1 MDWTQLDH
9 VTDAVATAAPQLD
22 GIRDAAPNA
31 SFRVKGLKLAREP
44 HRYSGRT
51 SMRANLSVHE
61 PRAPQDADTAF
72 AFSMEGYAGSVE
84 PRQQIPFAWSP
95 GWNSPQ
101 AWNKFQDEVGGH
113 LRAGDPG
120 VRLIES
126 QGDRLTWFA
135 VPTAAVRSAESGFQ
149 AVPLYHL
156 FGSEETSS
164 RAEPVR
170 ERIPAAYVALA
181 KADADRL
188 GVNEGACCACRSLVR
203 NCACRCR
210 SSPSCRRVWSACP
223 PASKGFRWTS
233 PASAW
238 KDCRRPRHDL
248 AHPHPHRR
256 GDRHPQGHV
265 ILLAVVICGGAAE
278 LRRTASAGTLAGPS
292 RPQPGRSLRRLPAW
306 RDMLKMFFKE
316 DWTPPFADKMIF
328 ALAPV
333 IAMGSLLVAFSVIP
347 ITPTWGVADLNV
359 GLLFFFAMAGVNVYA
374 VLFAGWASNN
384 KFSLLGAMR
393 ASAQTLSYEV
403 FMGLSVMG
411 IVAVT
416 GSFNMRDI
424 VEAQHQGWWFIIP
437 QFFGFCTF
445 FIAGIAVTHRH
456 PFDQPEAEQELA
468 DGYHIEYAG
477 MKWGMFFVGEYIGI
491 VLISALLVTL
501 FFGGWHGPFLDTLPW
516 LSFFWFALKTAFFI
530 MIFILLRASI
540 PRPRYDQVMAF
551 SWKFCLPLTLIN
563 LLVTGAVVLYSA
575 SPAIGQ

>member
-1 MDWTQLDH
+1 MTWLTPTLI
-9 VTDAVATAAPQLD
+9 AVVI
-22 GIRDAAPNA
+22 G
-31 SFRVKGLKLAREP
+31 VLKA
-44 HRYSGRT
+44 
-51 SMRANLSVHE
+51 
-61 PRAPQDADTAF
+61 
-72 AFSMEGYAGSVE
+72 
-84 PRQQIPFAWSP
+84 I
-95 GWNSPQ
+95 
-101 AWNKFQDEVGGH
+101 
-113 LRAGDPG
+113 
-120 VRLIES
+120 
-126 QGDRLTWFA
+126 
-135 VPTAAVRSAESGFQ
+135 
-149 AVPLYHL
+149 
-156 FGSEETSS
+156 
-164 RAEPVR
+164 
-170 ERIPAAYVALA
+170 
-181 KADADRL
+181 
-188 GVNEGACCACRSLVR
+188 
-203 NCACRCR
+203 
-210 SSPSCRRVWSACP
+210 
-223 PASKGFRWTS
+223 
-233 PASAW
+233 
-238 KDCRRPRHDL
+238 
-248 AHPHPHRR
+248 
-256 GDRHPQGHV
+256 V
-265 ILLAVVICGGAAE
+265 ILLAVVICGALLSFVE
-278 LRRTASAGTLAGPS
+278 
-292 RPQPGRSLRRLPAW
+292 RRLLGLWQDRHGPNRVGPFGAFQLGA
-306 RDMLKMFFKE
+306 DMLKMFFKE

-347 ITPTWGVADLNV
+347 ITPTWGVADLNI

-424 VEAQHQGWWFIIP
+424 VEAQHQGWWFIVP

-501 FFGGWHGPFLDTLPW
+501 FFGSWHGPFLDTLPW
-516 LSFFWFALKTAFFI
+516 LSFVWFALKTAFFI

-575 SPAIGQ
+575 TPAIGQ